1 MEKNLQITQS
11 GNEMDTVSLQRK
23 SCTFTT
29 TAVMHNFYS
38 EVKPSLF
45 PVSITFFQLLL
56 PLAE

>member
-1 MEKNLQITQS
+1 MEKNNLQITQS
-11 GNEMDTVSLQRK
+11 GSEMETVSLQRK

-29 TAVMHNFYS
+29 TAVMHK

-56 PLAE
+56 LLAE

>member
-1 MEKNLQITQS
+1 MEKNNLQITQS
-11 GNEMDTVSLQRK
+11 GSEMEKVSLQRK

-29 TAVMHNFYS
+29 TAVMHK

-56 PLAE
+56 LLAE